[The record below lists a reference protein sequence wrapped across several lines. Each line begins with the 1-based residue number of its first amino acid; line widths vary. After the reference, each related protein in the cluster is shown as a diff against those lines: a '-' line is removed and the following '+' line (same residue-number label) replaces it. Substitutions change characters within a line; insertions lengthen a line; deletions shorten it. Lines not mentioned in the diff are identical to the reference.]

1 MPDRA
6 VSFFLKNCCFFSNF
20 GEVRFTKNKKTAAI
34 YGAAVFVLFVFYR
47 IDIIYE
53 E

>member
-6 VSFFLKNCCFFSNF
+6 VSFFLKNCCFFQTSAKF
-20 GEVRFTKNKKTAAI
+20 VLQKIKKNAALC
-34 YGAAVFVLFVFYR
+34 GAAVFVLFVFYR